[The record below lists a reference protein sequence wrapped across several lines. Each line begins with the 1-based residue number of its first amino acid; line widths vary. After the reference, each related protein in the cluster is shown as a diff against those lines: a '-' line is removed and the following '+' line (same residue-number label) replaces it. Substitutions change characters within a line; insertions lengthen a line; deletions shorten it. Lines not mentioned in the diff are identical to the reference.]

1 MQTEDLYVQCQKEIA
16 PLLTA
21 IQHNDLLGMSRQVET
36 LKGYLA
42 RRDPRIGDS
51 TLRQEQLDAIAGLTE
66 AIDRSLETMHLS
78 AREEMLRI
86 RSAEPLLRHLAR
98 PTPSAASAAGYI
110 M

>member
-1 MQTEDLYVQCQKEIA
+1 MQTEELYAQCQKEIA

-21 IQHNDLLGMSRQVET
+21 IEHNDLLGMARHVEV
-36 LKGYLA
+36 LKAHLA
-42 RRDPRIGDS
+42 ARGPDAAAS
-51 TLRQEQLDAIAGLTE
+51 TLRLEQLDAIAGLTE
-66 AIDRSLETMHLS
+66 AIDRSLETMHVS

-98 PTPSAASAAGYI
+98 PASSGLAARYV